1 MKLISRSS
9 AVKALSLA
17 AVSALVLSGCAAAPE
32 EEATVEPGSVDFL
45 ACAVSDEGSWLDKSF
60 NEAVYT
66 AMQQAETDLGVSI
79 NTLESASSEA
89 FEPNLQSLVD
99 AGCDIIVANGF
110 LIGDAL
116 AKISSENP
124 DVHFAL
130 VDGSVADST
139 NVKPLFFETA
149 ESSFLAGYAAADFS
163 ESKVIGTYGGVPIAP
178 VTDFMTGYYYGAMQ
192 WGLDN
197 DTEVTVLGWDPATPD
212 SGAFM
217 GNFDA
222 NSDVSKNIALT
233 QLNDGADVI
242 LPVAGNQFTA
252 VTTAID
258 EVNPDAVMLGVDL
271 DVAGNNADLAPYILT
286 SIEKRMTVA
295 VFGLIKSL
303 VDGTAFDVTPYVG
316 TLENGG
322 TAISSFRDFEANLSA
337 DLAARLVELQTGIAD
352 GTYKPK
358 G

>member
-9 AVKALSLA
+9 AAKALTLA

-32 EEATVEPGSVDFL
+32 EEATDAAAVDFL

-66 AMQQAETDLGVSI
+66 AMQQAESELGVSI
-79 NTLESASSEA
+79 QTLESASSEA
-89 FEPNLQSLVD
+89 FEPNLNSLVE

-116 AKISSENP
+116 AKVSSENP
-124 DVHFAL
+124 DVNFAL

-149 ESSFLAGYAAADFS
+149 ESAFLAGYAAADFS
-163 ESKVIGTYGGVPIAP
+163 KSKVIGTYGGVAIAP
-178 VTDFMTGYYYGAMQ
+178 VTDFMTGYYYGAKQ
-192 WGLDN
+192 WATDN
-197 DTEVTVLGWDPATPD
+197 EKEVEVLGWDPADPD

-222 NSDVSKNIALT
+222 NSEVSKNIALT

-258 EVNPDAVMLGVDL
+258 EVNADAVMLGVDL

-295 VFGLIKSL
+295 VFGLIESL
-303 VDGTAFDVTPYVG
+303 VNGATFDVTPYVG
-316 TLENGG
+316 TLDNKG
-322 TAISSFRDFEANLSA
+322 TAISSFRDFESDLSA
-337 DLAARLVELQTGIAD
+337 DLAARLEELQAGIKD

>member
-1 MKLISRSS
+1 VKLISRSS
-9 AVKALSLA
+9 AAKALSLA

-32 EEATVEPGSVDFL
+32 EEAGVEAGSVDFL

-66 AMQQAETDLGVSI
+66 AMTQAESELGVSI

-124 DVHFAL
+124 DVNFAL

-163 ESKVIGTYGGVPIAP
+163 EKKIIGTYGGVPITP

-197 DTEVTVLGWDPATPD
+197 DTEVEVLGWDPVAETGD
-212 SGAFM
+212 FM

-222 NSDVSKNIALT
+222 NSEVSKNIALT
-233 QLNDGADVI
+233 QLNAGADVI

-303 VDGTAFDVTPYVG
+303 VEGTAFDVTPYVG
-316 TLENGG
+316 TLDNGG

-337 DLAARLVELQTGIAD
+337 ELAARLVELQAGIAD